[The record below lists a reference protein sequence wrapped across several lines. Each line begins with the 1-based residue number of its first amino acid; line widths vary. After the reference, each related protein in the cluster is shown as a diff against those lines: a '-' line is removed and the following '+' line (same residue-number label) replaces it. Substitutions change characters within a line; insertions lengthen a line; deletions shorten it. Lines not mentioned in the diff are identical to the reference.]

1 MSTASYTTK
10 QIAGL
15 SQVHPNTVRLYEE
28 WGFIARAERRE
39 NNYRVFTEDH
49 LWQMKLARIALP
61 GPYPIN
67 GKIVQ
72 QLVREFAR
80 QNISAALS
88 LVREYQMRVE
98 AEKERALQGL
108 NILDQWFEH
117 KTGDPDRIVVYGRKK
132 AAGEL
137 DVSLDALRTW
147 ERNGLFAIQKDEQG
161 RLRFSEWDMEK
172 IRVIRLLRNCG
183 YSISALL
190 RVFADEA
197 ELREK
202 PSVLL
207 SLPDQNA
214 DFYYTTDLFL
224 EYLEQHLSRARAIID
239 LINEYQQKNEP
250 SAKSADGSDW

>member
-1 MSTASYTTK
+1 MQLSPATYTTK

-15 SQVHPNTVRLYEE
+15 NQVHPNTVRLYEE
-28 WGFIARAERRE
+28 WGFIARAERRK
-39 NNYRVFTEDH
+39 NNYRVFTEEH

-61 GPYPIN
+61 GPYPLN

-80 QNISAALS
+80 QNILTALS
-88 LVREYQMRVE
+88 LAGEYQIRVE

-108 NILDQWFEH
+108 KILDQWFEH
-117 KTGDPDRIVVYGRKK
+117 KTGDPHRSVVCSRKM

-137 DVSLDALRTW
+137 GVSLDALRTW
-147 ERNGLFAIQKDEQG
+147 ERNGLFAIQKDDQG
-161 RLRFSEWDMEK
+161 WLRFSEWDMEK

-183 YSISALL
+183 YSISSLL
-190 RVFADEA
+190 RVFGDETS
-197 ELREK
+197 LQEK

-214 DFYYTTDLFL
+214 DFYYTTDLFMK
-224 EYLEQHLSRARAIID
+224 YLEQHLTRADAVIA
-239 LINEYQQKNEP
+239 LIKEYQQK
-250 SAKSADGSDW
+250 K

>member
-1 MSTASYTTK
+1 MGSATFTTK

-15 SQVHPNTVRLYEE
+15 NQVHPNTVRLYEE

-39 NNYRVFTEDH
+39 NNYRIFNEDH

-67 GKIVQ
+67 GQIVQ
-72 QLVREFAR
+72 QLVKAFAR
-80 QNISAALS
+80 QDLSAALS
-88 LVREYQMRVE
+88 LAGAYKMRVE
-98 AEKERALQGL
+98 AEKERGLQGL
-108 NILDQWFEH
+108 KILDQWFED
-117 KTGDPDRIVVYGRKK
+117 KTGDPDRIMVCGRKM

-147 ERNGLFAIQKDEQG
+147 ERNGLFAIQKDDQG

-183 YSISALL
+183 YSISSLL
-190 RVFADEA
+190 RVFGDETS
-197 ELREK
+197 LREK

-214 DFYYTTDLFL
+214 DFYYTTDLFI
-224 EYLEQHLSRARAIID
+224 EYLEQHLTRADAVIA
-239 LINEYQQKNEP
+239 LIKEYQHNK
-250 SAKSADGSDW
+250 